1 MQERDEDLAASYE
14 ASARK
19 DKTILKL
26 IIAVILLSAVLAV
39 FIALTVLYNRRKLPF
54 LTP

>member
-14 ASARK
+14 EIDRK

-26 IIAVILLSAVLAV
+26 VIALILLAIPYLVWAVV
-39 FIALTVLYNRRKLPF
+39 KLRPV
-54 LTP
+54 